1 MGNNWILGYL
11 NMLSPF
17 LVVLL
22 YMVTCFGIQPV
33 QADDGGALNNTFI
46 LSSFTYAKTP
56 LRPYEWRYIRGIALL
71 SLSILVSFFLFSFE
85 FFFGTVGLAG
95 ELKI

>member
-1 MGNNWILGYL
+1 MQRISSDMGNNWILGYL
-11 NMLSPF
+11 NLLCPF
-17 LVVLL
+17 LVVVLL
-22 YMVTCFGIQPV
+22 YVVTGFGIQPV

-71 SLSILVSFFLFSFE
+71 SLINSCFFLPF
-85 FFFGTVGLAG
+85 
-95 ELKI
+95 LKLF